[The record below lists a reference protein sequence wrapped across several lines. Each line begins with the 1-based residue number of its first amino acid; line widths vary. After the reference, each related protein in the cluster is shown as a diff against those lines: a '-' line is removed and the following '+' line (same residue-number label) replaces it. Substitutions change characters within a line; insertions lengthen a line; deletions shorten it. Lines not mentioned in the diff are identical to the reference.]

1 MKKTTKAAVTLLS
14 AAAIFASGVVA
25 DDLVSLVQAEL
36 HKDLTIIIDG
46 YTQDFRDANGS
57 PVYPIMYN
65 GTTYLPVRAIGNLMG
80 KDVGWDEATQ
90 TITLT
95 APSYSLGGKLLY
107 EDSKIELR
115 YKESYIT
122 PSFIG
127 DMVNIAFTVVNKTDD
142 TAELSIKSISFNNIS
157 YSGLSSSDTIA
168 PHSSG
173 VVVFSKYI
181 NDDSDEKQYSTFD
194 IATFKTISG
203 EFNCEIGDDW
213 LGYNI
218 KVDRI
223 ELE

>member
-25 DDLVSLVQAEL
+25 DDLISFVQAEL

-57 PVYPIMYN
+57 PVYPLMYN

-80 KDVGWDEATQ
+80 KDVSWDEATQ

-95 APSYSLGGKLLY
+95 APSYSLGGTLLY

-122 PSFIG
+122 SSLV
-127 DMVNIAFTVVNKTDD
+127 DVVNIAFTLVNKTDE
-142 TAELSIKSISFNNIS
+142 TIELGIKSISFNDIS
-157 YSGLSSSDTIA
+157 YNGLTSSDTIA
-168 PHSSG
+168 PHASG
-173 VVVFSKYI
+173 IVIYNKYMFDI
-181 NDDSDEKQYSTFD
+181 SDEKQYSTFD

-213 LGYNI
+213 LGYNF

-223 ELE
+223 KLE